1 MATAPWRPLSRE
13 LARVCPGR
21 AELCAGQGP
30 TCYLLVACGG
40 PSGAAPCGHPRE
52 AQGLRDNPLSVA
64 LSPCPLQLL
73 PSCGAHT
80 GSVRGAPPTQT
91 HTAKRPQE
99 RKCVSPHWALSS
111 PVQPRSWRRGLR
123 AEAWGTPQ
131 GCAFVPGYPCRA
143 PAGSGTHRG
152 LSLRGGRPSPPRQA
166 QRPWRPPPV
175 ATPSPHHPH
184 VVLIAAAQ
192 TSEQPSQAVSPP
204 GRQQHKAHAR
214 DALAFKSSIF
224 FPFIIY
230 IFFQK

>member
-1 MATAPWRPLSRE
+1 M
-13 LARVCPGR
+13 
-21 AELCAGQGP
+21 
-30 TCYLLVACGG
+30 
-40 PSGAAPCGHPRE
+40 
-52 AQGLRDNPLSVA
+52 
-64 LSPCPLQLL
+64 SPQ
-73 PSCGAHT
+73 
-80 GSVRGAPPTQT
+80 
-91 HTAKRPQE
+91 
-99 RKCVSPHWALSS
+99 WALSS

-131 GCAFVPGYPCRA
+131 GCVLVPGYPRRA

-175 ATPSPHHPH
+175 ATPSPRHPH

-230 IFFQK
+230 IFFPKVTQPSLQHHCGEFTHCPKKRKKKKKHKEKRKKMKQNEN